1 MAKIQDQLW
10 NHEWQAYG
18 VDEVVGQLANLQVEV
33 PIIINALG
41 GTLEE
46 ILDLFQQLERTGP
59 AMLELPIDP
68 GFPEHPAKLIRDLKR
83 HLNTPLIVKVGSAF
97 HDLPGLAK
105 KLEEA
110 GADCI
115 CAINS
120 IGPGLLLDPTTGR
133 PVFGSAQG
141 YGQMTGPAIKPIAL
155 RCVAEIA
162 GAVDI
167 PVIGCGGISRGQDV
181 IDMVRCGASAVSLH
195 TAVIF
200 NGFEIFERILAE
212 LDSLMKSAGCSS
224 LDEIKGTSLQ
234 YLSDEP
240 SYEIRPAVVSDDR
253 CTGCGICELICPYRA
268 VNSPDPKAVRRI
280 DKNSCQGCGLCVSAC
295 PVQAISLA

>member
-1 MAKIQDQLW
+1 MSRLPINISGIEFNSPLFLAAGPLSGDAAAVRSAARQPGVGAVITKTIFPESIEMDRPCMAKIDDQLW

-18 VDEVVGQLANLQVEV
+18 VDEVIGRLADLQVAV

-46 ILDLFQQLERTGP
+46 ILDLFQKLERTGP

-68 GFPEHPAKLIRDLKR
+68 GFPEHPVELVRDLKH
-83 HLNTPLIVKVGSAF
+83 HLKIPLIVKVGASF
-97 HDLPGLAK
+97 PDLPGLAK
-105 KLEEA
+105 RLEDA

-133 PVFGSAQG
+133 PVFGSARG
-141 YGQMTGPAIKPIAL
+141 YGNMTGPAIKPIAL

-162 GAVDI
+162 RAVNI

-195 TAVIF
+195 TRS
-200 NGFEIFERILAE
+200 EEHTSE
-212 LDSLMKSAGCSS
+212 LQSH
-224 LDEIKGTSLQ
+224 
-234 YLSDEP
+234 
-240 SYEIRPAVVSDDR
+240 
-253 CTGCGICELICPYRA
+253 
-268 VNSPDPKAVRRI
+268 
-280 DKNSCQGCGLCVSAC
+280 
-295 PVQAISLA
+295 